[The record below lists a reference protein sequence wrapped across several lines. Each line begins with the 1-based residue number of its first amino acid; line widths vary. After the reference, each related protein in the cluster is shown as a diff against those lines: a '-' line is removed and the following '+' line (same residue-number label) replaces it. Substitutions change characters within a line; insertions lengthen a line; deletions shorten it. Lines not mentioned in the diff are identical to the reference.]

1 MLTRTRRIQ
10 AATVIAR
17 NLVPA
22 AGIIILGW
30 SASNLL
36 VTYFLDTLLAFA
48 VLFAL
53 AGTQIM
59 PYHTD
64 RMVRPLGRFQYAM
77 EIAMLAAAATSIVAI
92 PLGMPLYIFVAS
104 HSWPWQEALAD
115 FWFRIA
121 LGLQAG
127 TALTGFAR
135 MFGEL
140 RRLPDVQRHLQRR
153 FGFHFIRW
161 FLVIAVAMTGL
172 GVLPEF
178 ISGFILVTTYAVAT
192 VYLELAPER
201 VMSLFGLRDEPGTQP
216 SPSPRKQRRRRR

>member
-1 MLTRTRRIQ
+1 MLTRNGSIQ

-17 NLVPA
+17 NLVPV
-22 AGIIILGW
+22 AGIILLGW

-36 VTYFLDTLLAFA
+36 VTYFLDTLLAFG

-53 AGTQIM
+53 AGTQII
-59 PYHTD
+59 PYLPD
-64 RMVRPLGRFQYAM
+64 PMMRPLGRFQYAV

-92 PLGMPLYIFVAS
+92 PLGMPLYMFVS
-104 HSWPWQEALAD
+104 IHSWPWQEALAD

-135 MFGEL
+135 MFGKL
-140 RRLPDVQRHLQRR
+140 RRLPDAQRHLQRR

-172 GVLPEF
+172 GMLPGF
-178 ISGFILVTTYAVAT
+178 VGGFILVTTYAVAT
-192 VYLELAPER
+192 IYLELAPER
-201 VMSLFGLRDEPGTQP
+201 VMKLFGLRDEPATV
-216 SPSPRKQRRRRR
+216 SPPTPQKPRRGR

>member
-1 MLTRTRRIQ
+1 MLTRNRRIQ

-17 NLVPA
+17 NLVPV

-53 AGTQIM
+53 AGTQII
-59 PYHTD
+59 PYQPD
-64 RMVRPLGRFQYAM
+64 PMMRPLGRFQYAV
-77 EIAMLAAAATSIVAI
+77 EIAMMAAAATSIVAI
-92 PLGMPLYIFVAS
+92 PLGMPLYIFVS
-104 HSWPWQEALAD
+104 IHSWPWKEALAD

-135 MFGEL
+135 IFGEL
-140 RRLPDVQRHLQRR
+140 RRLPDAQRHLQRR

-172 GVLPEF
+172 GMLPGF
-178 ISGFILVTTYAVAT
+178 VGGFILVTTYAIAT
-192 VYLELAPER
+192 IYLELAPDR
-201 VMSLFGLRDEPGTQP
+201 VMKMFGLRDEPATL
-216 SPSPRKQRRRRR
+216 SPPTPQKPRLRR